1 MLDYISEIISFIFG
15 FLGGSLTVGIAMHV
29 KYNRMTNRQNG
40 NNVAST
46 GAVAAGNVNGD
57 IYIAASSTASISP
70 MDLSTEAKRILKE
83 LFPDTSIYL
92 DRDAQTMS
100 AYSETRNQ
108 REMDIT
114 DYSSTVEALNELE
127 SFQYLTRYQDLQ
139 TKTIYHLT
147 AQGRT
152 AIHAIRS
159 DK

>member
-15 FLGGSLTVGIAMHV
+15 FLGGSLTVGIAIHV

-57 IYIAASSTASISP
+57 IYIANGSTASVTP
-70 MDLSTEAKRILKE
+70 MDLSTEAKRILTN
-83 LFPDTSIYL
+83 LFPDTCIYL
-92 DRDAQTMS
+92 DREAQTMF
-100 AYSETRNQ
+100 AYSETRNKRQ
-108 REMDIT
+108 MDMT
-114 DYSSTVEALNELE
+114 NYSSTVEALNELE
-127 SFQYLTRYQDLQ
+127 SFRYLTCYQDFQ

-152 AIHAIRS
+152 AIHAIRG